1 MTTLD
6 EARDAILT
14 PEVRAL
20 MAALGAQTRV
30 VGGAVRNAL
39 LGARIEDFD
48 LATMLEPHE
57 AMRRAQAAG
66 WKVVPT
72 GIEHGTVTVIIN
84 ARPYEVTTLR
94 EDVATDGR
102 RAEVRFGTSFE
113 HDASRRD
120 FTINA
125 MSMGPDGVLHDDF
138 GGLED
143 LRAGRVR
150 FIGDAATRLREDYL
164 RGLRFL
170 RFSATYAHTALDAE
184 GLATVQVGRAGFARL
199 SRERV
204 RQEFF
209 KLIMAPR
216 VVEVMAQAEEG
227 ALVSE
232 ILRLPVDIGWMQA
245 RINAGGAD
253 ALARLYAL
261 TVREPADVDLLR
273 ESLRLSN
280 AELKRL
286 EKLALAVTQHQGA
299 AAGALR
305 AMAARYPEVAQ
316 EAVMQLALGQER
328 AFLAEARA
336 AIEPLPAFTL
346 TGKDALALG
355 LDHGPAVGAA
365 LEAARELW
373 VARGAI
379 NERAAQLDCLK
390 EALARA

>member
-6 EARDAILT
+6 EARVAILT
-14 PEVRAL
+14 ADVRAL
-20 MAALGAQTRV
+20 MAALEAETRV

-39 LGARIEDFD
+39 LGVPIEDFD
-48 LATMLEPHE
+48 LCTVLEPRD
-57 AMRRAQAAG
+57 AMARARAAG

-72 GIEHGTVTVIIN
+72 GIEHGTITLVIHG
-84 ARPYEVTTLR
+84 RPYEVTTLR

-102 RAEVRFGTSFE
+102 RAEVRFGTSFA
-113 HDASRRD
+113 HDAARRD

-150 FIGDAATRLREDYL
+150 FIGDATTRLREDYL

-184 GLATVQVGRAGFARL
+184 GLAAVQAERAGFERL

-209 KLIMAPR
+209 KLLMAPR
-216 VVEVMAQAEEG
+216 VVEVMAQAEESG
-227 ALVSE
+227 LVSE
-232 ILRLPVDIGWMQA
+232 ILRLPIDIGWMQA

-253 ALARLYAL
+253 VLARLYAL
-261 TVREPADVDLLR
+261 CLRETSDVDLLR

-280 AELKRL
+280 AEQRFLERL
-286 EKLALAVTQHQGA
+286 ARAVTQAEGA
-299 AAGALR
+299 PASALR
-305 AMAARYPEVAQ
+305 AMAAGYPDVAREAVAQ
-316 EAVMQLALGQER
+316 LSLGQARGFVE
-328 AFLAEARA
+328 EAKA
-336 AIEPLPAFTL
+336 AIEPLPAFDL

-355 LDHGPAVGAA
+355 LAHGPAVGTVLA
-365 LEAARELW
+365 AARALW

-379 NERAAQLDCLK
+379 NDRAAQLECLK
-390 EALARA
+390 AAMKEA